1 MAKHPTPPIP
11 ISRWFQ
17 DSKSVDNLRQTL
29 SNPAFQQAV
38 AILKEIAGPSFNTLS
53 DDDTNARRHAWYGGY
68 RDAFNDLEKLTKYPE
83 DKRNSSSSFD
93 EWTHIE

>member
-1 MAKHPTPPIP
+1 MAKNPTPPIP

-17 DSKSVDNLRQTL
+17 DSEQVNDLRKTL
-29 SNPAFQQAV
+29 SDPSFQQAI

-53 DDDTNARRHAWYGGY
+53 DVDNNAMRHAWYGGY